1 MQFRIPAA
9 RCARGVHLFS
19 PNKGRGECRAPNAP
33 TASRVKVETT
43 HELATTGPPESPG
56 IPTQWF
62 TAYSVISPAIRFL
75 TPSLADLR
83 QLDAAAEA
91 SEPHALAVRVRRSR
105 QAHHPRPP
113 HPAPRP

>member
-33 TASRVKVETT
+33 TASRVKVKTT
-43 HELATTGPPESPG
+43 HELATTGPSG
-56 IPTQWF
+56 NTRHSRTQWF
-62 TAYSVISPAIRFL
+62 TDCSVLSPVIRFL

-83 QLDAAAEA
+83 QLDTAAEA
-91 SEPHALAVRVRRSR
+91 SGPHVFSVREKALSS
-105 QAHHPRPP
+105 
-113 HPAPRP
+113 